1 MKKKLSTYISISLL
15 LILLLLTITESV
27 AQLKYSSRSKKA
39 IKHYE
44 NALNHYNSYKNLQCI
59 NELQKAIAEDDK
71 FIEAHLLLAN
81 VYEDIKQP
89 INAIDSYEKVISIND
104 DFFPG
109 AYFSIS
115 KLQLSV
121 GLYEKADYNL
131 RKYMRFKNEPIHKIH
146 IARRNLEIAD
156 FAINQIRNPVP
167 FDLINMGPNINS
179 ENDEYLPAVTADE
192 QTIIIT
198 VRRPLDENTINKQSG
213 LEEDFYISKKIN
225 GEWVKSKPIGPPL
238 NTFGN
243 EGAQCISPD
252 GQYIYFTACNRD
264 DGYGSCDIYYS
275 YKKGDH
281 WSIPENIGEPINTI
295 YWESQPSISS
305 DGKTLYFTSN
315 RKGGKGG
322 MDLWKSIKGE
332 NNKWSE
338 PINLGDSINTPLNEL
353 SPFIHPDNQTLY
365 FSSDGRIGM
374 GGKDIYYSRKKVDG
388 NWSLPTNIGF
398 PINTYADE
406 INLIVNAKGD
416 LAYFSSD
423 KPVGFGKYD
432 LYTFELYRQ
441 ARPNSVS
448 YMKGVIF
455 DEETKSKIDANFE
468 LIDLE
473 TGFKIINSKS
483 NPINGEFLVC
493 LPLGKNYA
501 LNVSKSGYLFW
512 SENFSFDNIHSELKP
527 MLKDIALKPIKIGE
541 SVVLKNIFFDT
552 DKFFLKNESKIELDI
567 LIELLNS
574 NKRLKIE
581 ISGHT
586 DNIGSEQYNLN
597 LSENRA
603 KAVYDYLI
611 SNGIDKA
618 RLKFKGYGY
627 SKPID
632 DNKTDEG
639 RSNNRRTEFKVTDM

>member
-1 MKKKLSTYISISLL
+1 MHKINLKHIF
-15 LILLLLTITESV
+15 LIFAILFSVVFNTE
-27 AQLKYSSRSKKA
+27 AQNKYTTRSKKA

-44 NALNHYNSYKNLQCI
+44 NALNHYNSFNNEKCL
-59 NELQKAIAEDDK
+59 NELQKAVSEDEK
-71 FIEAHLLLAN
+71 FIEAYLLMAN
-81 VYEDIKQP
+81 VYEDLKQTN
-89 INAIDSYEKVISIND
+89 NAITSYEKVISIND
-104 DFFPG
+104 DFYPG
-109 AYFSIS
+109 VFFSLA
-115 KLQLSV
+115 KLQLSI
-121 GLYEKADYNL
+121 GLYDKADLNF
-131 RKYMRFKNEPIHKIH
+131 RKYLKIKGEPPHKIQT
-146 IARRNLEIAD
+146 AKRNLEITE
-156 FAINQIRNPVP
+156 FALNQINNPVP
-167 FDLINMGPNINS
+167 FDLVNMGPNINS
-179 ENDEYLPAVTADE
+179 ENDEYLPAITADE

-198 VRRPLDENTINKQSG
+198 VRRPSDKNTINKQSG
-213 LEEDFYISKKIN
+213 LEEDFYISNKIN
-225 GEWVKSKPIGPPL
+225 GEWTKSVPIGPPL
-238 NTFGN
+238 NSNGN

-264 DGYGSCDIYYS
+264 DGMGSCDIYYS
-275 YKKGDH
+275 YKKGNT
-281 WSIPENIGEPINTI
+281 WSVPENLGEPINTGF
-295 YWESQPSISS
+295 WESQPSISS

-322 MDLWKSIKGE
+322 MDIWKSVKNE

-338 PINLGDSINTPLNEL
+338 PVNLGDSINTPYNEL

-374 GGKDIYYSRKKVDG
+374 GGKDIYYSRKKNDG
-388 NWSLPTNIGF
+388 NWSLPVNIGY

-406 INLIVNAKGD
+406 INLVVNAKGD

-423 KPVGFGKYD
+423 KPGGYGKYD
-432 LYTFELYRQ
+432 LYTFELYPQ

-448 YMKGVIF
+448 YMKGVIY
-455 DEETKSKIDANFE
+455 DDITKTKIEADFQ

-473 TGFKIINSKS
+473 TGKIVVTSKS
-483 NPINGEFLVC
+483 NAVNGEFLVC

-512 SENFSFDNIHSELKP
+512 SENFSFNNIHTEFKP
-527 MLKDIALKPIKIGE
+527 LIKDIALKPIKIGE

-552 DKFFLKNESKIELDI
+552 DKYTIKEESKIELNK

-574 NKRLKIE
+574 NKKLKIE

-586 DNIGSEQYNLN
+586 DNVGTQQYNIT

-603 KAVYDYLI
+603 KEVYNYLI
-611 SNGIDKA
+611 DNGINKT
-618 RLKFKGYGY
+618 RLSYKGYGF

-632 DNKTDEG
+632 DNNTEEG
-639 RSNNRRTEFKVTDM
+639 RSNNRRTEFKVIDL